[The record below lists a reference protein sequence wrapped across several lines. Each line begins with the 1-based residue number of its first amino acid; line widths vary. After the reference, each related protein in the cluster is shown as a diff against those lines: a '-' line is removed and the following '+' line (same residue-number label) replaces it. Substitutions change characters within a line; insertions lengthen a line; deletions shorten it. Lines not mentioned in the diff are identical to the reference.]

1 MRAKRDSNS
10 HSIVLQTI
18 SLTNLDIRSYLNII
32 FMIDSREDINNRNI
46 NIPIIAIIYLIF
58 NFFIVLNLKKGGITP
73 PYFSQLER
81 DITSRNCLVITL
93 IL

>member
-58 NFFIVLNLKKGGITP
+58 NFFIVLNLKKEE
-73 PYFSQLER
+73 L
-81 DITSRNCLVITL
+81 LLL
-93 IL
+93 ILASWKEISHLEIIY

>member
-58 NFFIVLNLKKGGITP
+58 NFFIVLNLKKEE
-73 PYFSQLER
+73 L
-81 DITSRNCLVITL
+81 LLL
-93 IL
+93 ILASWKEISHLEIV

>member
-32 FMIDSREDINNRNI
+32 FMIDSREDINNKNI

-58 NFFIVLNLKKGGITP
+58 NFFIVLNLKKEELLLLVLASWKEI
-73 PYFSQLER
+73 SHLE
-81 DITSRNCLVITL
+81 IV
-93 IL
+93 

>member
-58 NFFIVLNLKKGGITP
+58 NFFIVLNLKKEELLLLVLASWKEI
-73 PYFSQLER
+73 SHLE
-81 DITSRNCLVITL
+81 IIY
-93 IL
+93 

>member
-58 NFFIVLNLKKGGITP
+58 NFFIVLNLKKEELLLLVLASWKEI
-73 PYFSQLER
+73 SHLE
-81 DITSRNCLVITL
+81 IV
-93 IL
+93 

>member
-32 FMIDSREDINNRNI
+32 FVIDSREDINNRNI

-58 NFFIVLNLKKGGITP
+58 NFFIVLNLKGGITP

-81 DITSRNCLVITL
+81 DITSRNYLLT
-93 IL
+93 ILL

>member
-32 FMIDSREDINNRNI
+32 FVIDSREDINNRNI

-58 NFFIVLNLKKGGITP
+58 NFFIVLNLKKEE
-73 PYFSQLER
+73 L
-81 DITSRNCLVITL
+81 LLL
-93 IL
+93 ILASWKEISHLENYLLTISL

>member
-46 NIPIIAIIYLIF
+46 NIPIIAIIYVIF
-58 NFFIVLNLKKGGITP
+58 NFFIVLNLKKEE
-73 PYFSQLER
+73 L
-81 DITSRNCLVITL
+81 LLL
-93 IL
+93 ILASWKEISHLENYLLTIIS

>member
-46 NIPIIAIIYLIF
+46 NIPIIAVIYLIF
-58 NFFIVLNLKKGGITP
+58 NFFIVLNLKKEELLLLVLASWKEI
-73 PYFSQLER
+73 SHLE
-81 DITSRNCLVITL
+81 IV
-93 IL
+93 

>member
-1 MRAKRDSNS
+1 MRVKRDSNS

-32 FMIDSREDINNRNI
+32 FVIDSREDINNRNI

-58 NFFIVLNLKKGGITP
+58 NFFIVLNLKKEE
-73 PYFSQLER
+73 L
-81 DITSRNCLVITL
+81 LLL
-93 IL
+93 ILASWKEISHLEIIY